1 MQIIPG
7 SSNYKLAEKIAIKSG
22 YDLLQPTI
30 TKFADGE
37 LKIQIEEEISDKVV
51 ILQSTCRPANDN
63 LLELIFIADTARRA
77 GAKEIIAVIPYFGY
91 SRQDRCTHKHGPIS
105 SSAVIKMIEA
115 AGVTKV
121 ITVDLHSAQLEGM
134 FSVPIINIEPLELF
148 TSQIDKNKDTVIVS
162 PDIGGINRA
171 RYISMYLGLDL
182 AIINKSRDSNNN
194 VNMQEILGNVS
205 RKNCVLIDDIVDSAG
220 TLCKAAE
227 LLSINGAKNVQ
238 AMVSHGVLSGNA
250 IDKILSSS
258 ISTIHITDSIFQS
271 NLPDKFIQTSIAKR
285 IAFYLQKSLGAYAC
299 ND

>member
-7 SSNYKLAEKIAIKSG
+7 SSNYKLAEEIAAKSG
-22 YDLLQPTI
+22 YDLLKPTI
-30 TKFADGE
+30 TTFADGE
-37 LKIQIEEEISDKVV
+37 LKIQIEDEISSKVV
-51 ILQSTCRPANDN
+51 IVQSTCRPANDH

-105 SSAVIKMIEA
+105 SSAVIKMIEV

-121 ITVDLHSAQLEGM
+121 ITIDLHSAQLEGM
-134 FSVPIINIEPLELF
+134 FSVPVVNIEPLELF
-148 TSQIDKNKDTVIVS
+148 TEQITNNQDTVIIS

-171 RYISMYLGLDL
+171 RAISMHLGLDL

-205 RKNCVLIDDIVDSAG
+205 GKSCILIDDIVDSAG

-227 LLSINGAKNVQ
+227 LLSDNDAKDVQ
-238 AMVSHGVLSGNA
+238 AMVSHGVLSGDA
-250 IDKILSSS
+250 IEKIEKSS
-258 ISTIHITDSIFQS
+258 ISKIFVSDSIFHA
-271 NLPDKFIQTSIAKR
+271 NLTGKFFKVPIAKM
-285 IAFYLQKSLGAYAC
+285 IAKNL
-299 ND
+299 